1 MNQIDVP
8 GTTSAFGICPNH
20 VPTLAV
26 MTPGIVTVF
35 ETDGTQK
42 KFFGMSA
49 LVILANL
56 SFIILGQLITVHL

>member
-1 MNQIDVP
+1 M
-8 GTTSAFGICPNH
+8 TSHYKIHNKYLFYI
-20 VPTLAV
+20 
-26 MTPGIVTVF
+26 GIVTVF